1 MLSGRAVVQTAPM
14 TESAE
19 ESQSPGPEQNESGSA
34 EAEQLPEGE
43 TKAGIVSIVGRTNV
57 GKSTLV
63 NHLLG
68 EKVSI
73 VSDTVQT
80 TRNLIR
86 AILTEP
92 RGQIVFL
99 DTPGVHKAQGELGK
113 NLNKAARSAVQGVDV
128 ILLVLDASA
137 KPALED
143 DGWFRRITREEIP
156 CVIALNKSDRH
167 SDRAADYK
175 TLWQEIRAEKESS
188 TDPIW
193 TSVSALHGDGM
204 GALLDT
210 LFENTPE
217 GPLLFPDDILTDY
230 PRKLNMADVI
240 REKLFYRLHSEL
252 PHAVA
257 VWIENIDEQ
266 EKKWTVDAIIYVE
279 RHSQKGIVIG
289 EKGRLLKWVREQA
302 EKELYEM
309 YGVRFKLKLWV
320 KVEKNWSKNFWMLK
334 KFGYA

>member
-1 MLSGRAVVQTAPM
+1 M
-14 TESAE
+14 TETPE
-19 ESQSPGPEQNESGSA
+19 EFPEIG
-34 EAEQLPEGE
+34 
-43 TKAGIVSIVGRTNV
+43 KAGIVSIVGRTNV

-86 AILTEP
+86 AILTES

-99 DTPGVHKAQGELGK
+99 DTPGVHKAKGDLGK
-113 NLNKAARSAVQGVDV
+113 NLNKTARSAVDGVDA
-128 ILLVLDASA
+128 ILLVLDGSR
-137 KPALED
+137 KPELED
-143 DGWFRRITREEIP
+143 DGWFRRIVREEVP
-156 CVIALNKSDRH
+156 CIIAFNKSDLH
-167 SDRAADYK
+167 YDRTADYK
-175 TLWQEIRAEKESS
+175 TLWQEIQEEKGGGQK
-188 TDPIW
+188 PVW

-204 GALLDT
+204 VALLDT
-210 LFENTPE
+210 LFDAVPS
-217 GPLLFPDDILTDY
+217 GPALFPEDILTDY

-240 REKLFYRLHSEL
+240 REKLFCRLHDEL
-252 PHAVA
+252 PHSVA
-257 VWIENIDEQ
+257 VWIEDIDEQ
-266 EKKWTVDAIIYVE
+266 EKKWAVIATIYVE

-289 EKGRLLKWVREQA
+289 EKGRQLKWVREQA

-320 KVEKNWSKNFWMLK
+320 KVEKNWRKNFWMLK

>member
-1 MLSGRAVVQTAPM
+1 MSGEHQ
-14 TESAE
+14 
-19 ESQSPGPEQNESGSA
+19 
-34 EAEQLPEGE
+34 EAAIQDR
-43 TKAGIVSIVGRTNV
+43 AGIIAIVGRTNV

-92 RGQIVFL
+92 RGQLVFL

-113 NLNKAARSAVQGVDV
+113 NLNKAARSAVQGVDA

-137 KPALED
+137 APELED
-143 DGWFRRITREEIP
+143 DGWFRRIAREEAP
-156 CVIALNKSDRH
+156 CVFALNKTDRKPDRSDAYR
-167 SDRAADYK
+167 K
-175 TLWQEIRAEKESS
+175 LWEEIRTEKES
-188 TDPIW
+188 PQQPVW
-193 TSVSALHGDGM
+193 ASVSALKGDGM
-204 GALLDT
+204 TGLLDT
-210 LFENTPE
+210 LFTVVPE
-217 GPLLFPDDILTDY
+217 GPPLFPDDILTDY
-230 PRKLNMADVI
+230 PRKLNIADVI
-240 REKLFYRLHSEL
+240 REKLFHRLHEEL

-257 VWIENIDEQ
+257 VWVEEIDER
-266 EKKWTVDAIIYVE
+266 EKKWVVEASIYVE

-309 YGVRFKLKLWV
+309 YGVRFQLKLWV
-320 KVEKNWSKNFWMLK
+320 KVEKNWRKNFWILK
-334 KFGYA
+334 KLGYA

>member
-1 MLSGRAVVQTAPM
+1 MQMDNATA
-14 TESAE
+14 EY
-19 ESQSPGPEQNESGSA
+19 
-34 EAEQLPEGE
+34 
-43 TKAGIVSIVGRTNV
+43 KAGIVSIVGRTNV

-99 DTPGVHKAQGELGK
+99 DTPGVHRAQGELGR
-113 NLNKAARSAVQGVDV
+113 NLNKTARAAVQGVDAV
-128 ILLVLDASA
+128 LLVLDAA
-137 KPALED
+137 ARPELED
-143 DGWFRRITREEIP
+143 DGWFRRLAREEVP
-156 CVIALNKSDRH
+156 CIFALNKCDRETDRSSDYR
-167 SDRAADYK
+167 
-175 TLWQEIRAEKESS
+175 TLWETIRSEKQSSAE
-188 TDPIW
+188 PVW
-193 TSVSALHGDGM
+193 MPVSALKGDGM
-204 GALLDT
+204 DALLDR
-210 LFENTPE
+210 LFETLPE
-217 GPLLFPDDILTDY
+217 GPPLFPEDILTDY

-240 REKLFYRLHSEL
+240 REKLFDRLHSEL
-252 PHAVA
+252 PHAIA
-257 VWIENIDEQ
+257 VWIEEIDEQ
-266 EKKWTVDAIIYVE
+266 ENKWVIDATVYVE

-289 EKGRLLKWVREQA
+289 EKGRLLKWVRAQA

-309 YGVRFKLKLWV
+309 YGVRISLKLWV
-320 KVEKNWSKNFWMLK
+320 KVEKDWRKNFWMLK

>member
-1 MLSGRAVVQTAPM
+1 M
-14 TESAE
+14 TNEIQESA
-19 ESQSPGPEQNESGSA
+19 G
-34 EAEQLPEGE
+34 
-43 TKAGIVSIVGRTNV
+43 TDRAGIVAIVGRTNV

-92 RGQIVFL
+92 RGQLVFL

-113 NLNKAARSAVQGVDV
+113 NLNKAARSAVQGVDA
-128 ILLVLDASA
+128 ILLVLDAST
-137 KPALED
+137 PPELED
-143 DGWFRRITREEIP
+143 DGWLRRVAREDVP
-156 CVIALNKSDRH
+156 CVFALNKSDRKP
-167 SDRAADYK
+167 DRSARYK
-175 TLWQEIRAEKESS
+175 ELWEEIKAEKESAQQ
-188 TDPIW
+188 PVW
-193 TSVSALHGDGM
+193 ASVSALKGDGM
-204 GALLDT
+204 AALLDT
-210 LFENTPE
+210 LFVTVPE
-217 GPLLFPDDILTDY
+217 GPPLFPDDILTDY
-230 PRKLNMADVI
+230 PRKLNIADVI
-240 REKLFYRLHSEL
+240 REKLFHRLHEEL

-257 VWIENIDEQ
+257 VWVEEIDER
-266 EKKWTVDAIIYVE
+266 EKKWVVEASIYVE

-309 YGVRFKLKLWV
+309 YGVRFQLKLWV
-320 KVEKNWSKNFWMLK
+320 KVEKNWRKNFWILK
-334 KFGYA
+334 KLGYA

>member
-1 MLSGRAVVQTAPM
+1 M
-14 TESAE
+14 EE
-19 ESQSPGPEQNESGSA
+19 ESTPTPLRS
-34 EAEQLPEGE
+34 
-43 TKAGIVSIVGRTNV
+43 GIVSVVGRTNV

-99 DTPGVHKAQGELGK
+99 DTPGVHKAKGELGK
-113 NLNKAARSAVQGVDV
+113 NLNKMARSSVEGVDA
-128 ILLVLDASA
+128 ILLVLDASR
-137 KPALED
+137 KPQLED
-143 DGWFRRITREEIP
+143 DGWFRRIANEKMP
-156 CVIALNKSDRH
+156 CIVALNKSDLNPNN
-167 SDRAADYK
+167 SQAYQ
-175 TLWQEIRAEKESS
+175 TLWEEIRAEKQSEQQLV
-188 TDPIW
+188 W
-193 TSVSALHGDGM
+193 HSVSALHGDGM
-204 GALLDT
+204 VELLDQLLLT
-210 LFENTPE
+210 LPE
-217 GPLLFPDDILTDY
+217 GPLLFPEDILTDY

-240 REKLFYRLHSEL
+240 REKLFYRLHDEL

-257 VWIENIDEQ
+257 VWIESIDER
-266 EKKWTVDAIIYVE
+266 EKKWVVTATIYVE

-289 EKGRLLKWVREQA
+289 NKGRLLKWVREQA

-309 YGVRFKLKLWV
+309 YGVRFQLKLWV
-320 KVEKNWSKNFWMLK
+320 KVEKNWRKNFWMLK

>member
-1 MLSGRAVVQTAPM
+1 MDIPKEDFQDG
-14 TESAE
+14 
-19 ESQSPGPEQNESGSA
+19 
-34 EAEQLPEGE
+34 
-43 TKAGIVSIVGRTNV
+43 KAGIVSIVGRTNV

-113 NLNKAARSAVQGVDV
+113 NLNKAARSAVEGVDA

-137 KPALED
+137 KPELED
-143 DGWFRRITREEIP
+143 DGWLRRITREEVP
-156 CVIALNKSDRH
+156 CIIAFNKCDRMPDRSD
-167 SDRAADYK
+167 DYK
-175 TLWQEIRAEKESS
+175 ALWEEIKEEKESDKNPVWA
-188 TDPIW
+188 T
-193 TSVSALHGDGM
+193 VSALHGDGM
-204 GALLDT
+204 DTLLDT

-217 GPLLFPDDILTDY
+217 GPPLFPDDILTDY

-240 REKLFYRLHSEL
+240 REKLFYRLHEEL
-252 PHAVA
+252 PHAIA
-257 VWIENIDEQ
+257 VWIENINEQ
-266 EKKWTVDAIIYVE
+266 EKKWTVDATIYVE

-320 KVEKNWSKNFWMLK
+320 KVEKNWRKNFWMLK

>member
-1 MLSGRAVVQTAPM
+1 MDEATEKAQAVV
-14 TESAE
+14 
-19 ESQSPGPEQNESGSA
+19 
-34 EAEQLPEGE
+34 
-43 TKAGIVSIVGRTNV
+43 KAGIVSIVGRTNV
-57 GKSTLV
+57 GKSTLA

-99 DTPGVHKAQGELGK
+99 DTPGVHKATGELGK
-113 NLNKAARSAVQGVDV
+113 NLNKAARSAVEGVDA
-128 ILLVLDASA
+128 ILLVLDTSR

-143 DGWFRRITREEIP
+143 DGWFRRIAREEMP
-156 CVIALNKSDRH
+156 CIIALNKSDLH
-167 SDRAADYK
+167 SDRSADYK
-175 TLWQEIRAEKESS
+175 TLWQEIKAEKESD
-188 TDPIW
+188 TEPLW
-193 TSVSALHGDGM
+193 ASVSALHGDGM
-204 GALLDT
+204 EGLLDT
-210 LFENTPE
+210 LFKTVPK
-217 GPLLFPDDILTDY
+217 GPPLFPDDILTDY

-266 EKKWTVDAIIYVE
+266 EKKWTVDATIYVE

-320 KVEKNWSKNFWMLK
+320 KVEKNWRKNFWMLK

>member
-1 MLSGRAVVQTAPM
+1 MLSGQAVVQTAPM
-14 TESAE
+14 TEATAE
-19 ESQSPGPEQNESGSA
+19 PQYTE
-34 EAEQLPEGE
+34 
-43 TKAGIVSIVGRTNV
+43 KAGIVSIVGRTNV

-113 NLNKAARSAVQGVDV
+113 NLNKAARSAVQGVDT
-128 ILLVLDASA
+128 ILLVVDASA

-143 DGWFRRITREEIP
+143 DGWFRRITHAEVP
-156 CVIALNKSDRH
+156 CIIALNKSDLH
-167 SDRAADYK
+167 SDRSADYK
-175 TLWQEIRAEKESS
+175 TLWREISEEKKGR
-188 TDPIW
+188 TAPVW
-193 TSVSALHGDGM
+193 ASVSALHGDGM
-204 GALLDT
+204 AALLDT
-210 LFENTPE
+210 LFENTPA
-217 GPLLFPDDILTDY
+217 GPALFPDDILTDY

-252 PHAVA
+252 PHAIA

-266 EKKWTVDAIIYVE
+266 EKKWTVDATIYVE

-320 KVEKNWSKNFWMLK
+320 KVEKNWRKNFWMLK
-334 KFGYA
+334 KFGYAQ